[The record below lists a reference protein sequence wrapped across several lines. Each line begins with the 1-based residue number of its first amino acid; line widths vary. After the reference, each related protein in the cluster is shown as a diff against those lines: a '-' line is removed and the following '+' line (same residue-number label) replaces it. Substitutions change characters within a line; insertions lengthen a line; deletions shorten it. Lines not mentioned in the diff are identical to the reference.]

1 MTNRTLTTIAIRF
14 AALLLFMRIFDFFG
28 TYFFSVYYT
37 ATIPLFEKELHT
49 SMDKFYYNGTFLI
62 VTNFLISGFL
72 FFKAELIASRL
83 IKENNNVDIGMTP
96 EKLIKVILLS
106 TGIIWLASSVFLLPD
121 LITYIQILIDRFNHA
136 HSSKKTEFSPIY
148 YLLKTMIALLFIFRI
163 NKIVPFLE
171 RKMKANGQQNLR
183 QSEESS
189 LSEQESKI

>member
-37 ATIPLFEKELHT
+37 ATIPFFEKELHT

-96 EKLIKVILLS
+96 EKLIRVILLS

-121 LITYIQILIDRFNHA
+121 LITYIQILIDRFNHV
-136 HSSKKTEFSPIY
+136 HTSKKTEFSPIY

-163 NKIVPFLE
+163 NKIVSFLE
-171 RKMKANGQQNLR
+171 RKMNANGQQNLR
-183 QSEESS
+183 QSDESS
-189 LSEQESKI
+189 SSGQESKI

>member
-37 ATIPLFEKELHT
+37 ATMPLFEKELHT

-96 EKLIKVILLS
+96 EKLIRVILLS

-121 LITYIQILIDRFNHA
+121 LITYIQILIDRFNHV
-136 HSSKKTEFSPIY
+136 HTSKKTEFSPIY

-163 NKIVPFLE
+163 NKIVSFLE
-171 RKMKANGQQNLR
+171 RKMNANGQQNLR
-183 QSEESS
+183 QSDESS
-189 LSEQESKI
+189 LSGQESKI